1 MDEAKELPSAV
12 ELCFAGLV
20 LQAELRLLDQADQR
34 ELFQV
39 RFWLSWLDFQAKLEK
54 ERQDQEEEE
63 PVYPESLAR
72 YLYDI
77 LRHRD
82 LVNSANK
89 VHYQVV
95 ETVRR
100 SLPHSTFKYQV
111 RVLASTAA
119 LRATDPSMLQVREFI
134 EIKHQDKWTFLEG
147 MFTWPESGAN
157 ARSAP
162 WPDDADPKS
171 VGLLRMLGWQQL
183 SVGTS
188 GSGLELV
195 VHDMFED
202 DAEDLVQGLGLGL
215 VVRGCEKFL
224 AAFEKRP
231 VRELTGF
238 EVIGG
243 PCRDADEDLG
253 RTLRVLHVLQC
264 EAPGFFHSV
273 DILSRIWG
281 VPVSAQVKDWQDL
294 TWIDSDA
301 VQVLKTSSSGPV
313 TLLECTGPEWALKPM
328 TRAVVR
334 ELQARIMCSIWEPDS
349 ESRVGLDDM
358 FRHEN
363 V

>member
-1 MDEAKELPSAV
+1 
-12 ELCFAGLV
+12 
-20 LQAELRLLDQADQR
+20 
-34 ELFQV
+34 
-39 RFWLSWLDFQAKLEK
+39 
-54 ERQDQEEEE
+54 
-63 PVYPESLAR
+63 
-72 YLYDI
+72 
-77 LRHRD
+77 
-82 LVNSANK
+82 
-89 VHYQVV
+89 
-95 ETVRR
+95 
-100 SLPHSTFKYQV
+100 
-111 RVLASTAA
+111 
-119 LRATDPSMLQVREFI
+119 MLQVREFF
-134 EIKHQDKWTFLEG
+134 EIKHQDKGNFLAG
-147 MFTWPESGAN
+147 MFTWPESD
-157 ARSAP
+157 ARNVRAAP
-162 WPDDADPKS
+162 WPDDLDAKT

-188 GSGLELV
+188 AAGLELV
-195 VHDMFED
+195 ARDVFED
-202 DAEDLVQGLGLGL
+202 DAEELVQGLDQGL

-243 PCRDADEDLG
+243 SADEDLG

-281 VPVSAQVKDWQDL
+281 VPVSAQVRDWEDL

-313 TLLECTGPEWALKPM
+313 APTLLECTGPEWALKPM

-334 ELQARIMCSIWEPDS
+334 ELQARIMCSIWEPDN

-358 FRHEN
+358 FRN